1 MRRYRQGLPSHRS
14 AYAIGVEPKRK
25 APKPLWK
32 ELLVFL
38 PAIIIPIGLWKS
50 DQAIER
56 GFRGGRR

>member
-1 MRRYRQGLPSHRS
+1 MRRYRQGLPSHRT
-14 AYAIGVEPKRK
+14 YAIGEEPKPK

-38 PAIIIPIGLWKS
+38 PAILIPIGLWKS